1 MLWGRWQGISGIETG
16 TEALKRITRPLLARV
31 LSYARPYIGLSVVL
45 LSVILCRTAL
55 GLLTPLI
62 LRRLID
68 HAIPQGSFSELN
80 LLALALLAIPA
91 AGGFLSV
98 LESTVSAQIGSGVIY
113 DLRSALYS
121 HLHLMSLRFFT
132 RNKTGELM
140 SRMNNDVLGAQTAVS
155 STLVD
160 IITNVI
166 TAAATM
172 AVMFALD
179 WRLTLL
185 GLVVLPLFLVVGR
198 RLGGSLRAVARTQM
212 KESARM
218 NALMQETLN
227 ISGALLVKLFGRH
240 ETEVGRFRERA
251 SGLRAASVRQA
262 LVGARFYALMGMA
275 GAVGTGLV
283 YLTGGNLAIRGF
295 LTIGTIVAFA
305 SYLSQLY
312 GPLRSLAGAPVAF
325 AQSMVSFERV
335 FEVLDLPLDIT
346 EKESAVSLAAVR
358 GELRFENVSFDYTAS
373 KLNVVLGAVA
383 RPSSVEAAGGV
394 FSGAAQNGQ
403 APVPREPAGN
413 QDVGQARTRALDEI
427 TFSIAPGQLVALVG
441 PSGAGKTTI
450 GYLVP
455 RLHDPTEGRI
465 LLDGIDLKDL
475 SSRTLSAAVG
485 MVMQE
490 TYLFHDTI
498 RSNLLFAR
506 PDASEAAIAAA
517 CEAANILPFIRG
529 LPEGLD
535 TLVGERGY
543 RLSGGEKQRIAIA
556 RVILKDPRLIVL
568 DEATSHMDSAS
579 EALVRE
585 ALSHVMQGRTSL
597 VIAHR
602 LGTVMAADCILVLD
616 RGRIVERG
624 THGELLRQGGLYT
637 QLFETQFL
645 GGDSAARSPAD
656 QERYPGTTPPNGK
669 ARP

>member
-1 MLWGRWQGISGIETG
+1 MLWGKWQGISGIETG
-16 TEALKRITRPLLARV
+16 TEALRRITRPLLARV
-31 LSYARPYIGLSVVL
+31 LSYARSYVGLSILL
-45 LSVILCRTAL
+45 LSAILLRTAL

-68 HAIPQGSFSELN
+68 YAIPQGSFRELN

-98 LESTVSAQIGSGVIY
+98 FESTVSAQIGSGVIY

-132 RNKTGELM
+132 QNKTGELM
-140 SRMNNDVLGAQTAVS
+140 SRLNNDVLGAQTAVS

-166 TAAATM
+166 TAGATM

-185 GLVVLPLFLVVGR
+185 GLVVLPLFLIVGR

-240 ETEVGRFRERA
+240 ETEVGRFKERA
-251 SGLRAASVRQA
+251 SGLRAASIRQA
-262 LVGARFYALMGMA
+262 VVGARFYALMGMA

-295 LTIGTIVAFA
+295 LTIGTIVAFTA
-305 SYLSQLY
+305 YLSQLY

-335 FEVLDLPLDIT
+335 FEVLDLPLDIK
-346 EKESAVSLAAVR
+346 EKESAVSLPSVR
-358 GELRFENVSFDYTAS
+358 GELRFESVSFDYTEA

-383 RPSSVEAAGGV
+383 RPSSLEAVGGV
-394 FSGAAQNGQ
+394 FSGAALDGR
-403 APVPREPAGN
+403 AKERPESAAIGDRGEGKPPAAGSGN
-413 QDVGQARTRALDEI
+413 QPVGPARARALEDI
-427 TFSIAPGQLVALVG
+427 TFAIAPGQLVALVG

-465 LLDGIDLKDL
+465 LLDGVDLRDL
-475 SSRTLSAAVG
+475 ATRTLSAAVG

-498 RSNLLFAR
+498 RANLLFAR
-506 PDASEAAIAAA
+506 PDASESAIASA
-517 CEAANILPFIRG
+517 CEAANILAFIHG

-568 DEATSHMDSAS
+568 DEATSHIDSAS
-579 EALVRE
+579 EMLVRE
-585 ALSHVMQGRTSL
+585 ALSHVMRGRTSL

-624 THGELLRQGGLYT
+624 THEELLRLGGLYA

-645 GGDSAARSPAD
+645 SGDSPARSPS
-656 QERYPGTTPPNGK
+656 E
-669 ARP
+669 

>member
-1 MLWGRWQGISGIETG
+1 
-16 TEALKRITRPLLARV
+16 
-31 LSYARPYIGLSVVL
+31 
-45 LSVILCRTAL
+45 
-55 GLLTPLI
+55 
-62 LRRLID
+62 
-68 HAIPQGSFSELN
+68 
-80 LLALALLAIPA
+80 
-91 AGGFLSV
+91 
-98 LESTVSAQIGSGVIY
+98 
-113 DLRSALYS
+113 
-121 HLHLMSLRFFT
+121 
-132 RNKTGELM
+132 
-140 SRMNNDVLGAQTAVS
+140 
-155 STLVD
+155 
-160 IITNVI
+160 
-166 TAAATM
+166 
-172 AVMFALD
+172 
-179 WRLTLL
+179 
-185 GLVVLPLFLVVGR
+185 
-198 RLGGSLRAVARTQM
+198 
-212 KESARM
+212 
-218 NALMQETLN
+218 
-227 ISGALLVKLFGRH
+227 
-240 ETEVGRFRERA
+240 
-251 SGLRAASVRQA
+251 
-262 LVGARFYALMGMA
+262 MGMA

-305 SYLSQLY
+305 AYLSQLY

-335 FEVLDLPLDIT
+335 FEVLDLTLDIE
-346 EKESAVSLAAVR
+346 EKESAVSLSTVR
-358 GELRFENVSFDYTAS
+358 GELRFENVSFDYTAA
-373 KLNVVLGAVA
+373 KQNVVLGAVA
-383 RPSSVEAAGGV
+383 RPSSLEAVGGV
-394 FSGAAQNGQ
+394 FSGAAPGGQ
-403 APVPREPAGN
+403 AQEPRESAAGTGGRGDGEPAVAGGWN
-413 QDVGQARTRALDEI
+413 QPFGQARSRALEDI
-427 TFSIAPGQLVALVG
+427 TFAIAPGQLVALVG

-455 RLHDPTEGRI
+455 RLHDPTDGRI
-465 LLDGIDLKDL
+465 LLDGVDLRDL
-475 SSRTLSAAVG
+475 AFGTLSAAVG

-506 PDASEAAIAAA
+506 PDASESAIAAA

-624 THGELLRQGGLYT
+624 THGELLRRGGLYT

-645 GGDSAARSPAD
+645 SGDSLAH
-656 QERYPGTTPPNGK
+656 
-669 ARP
+669 

>member
-1 MLWGRWQGISGIETG
+1 MFWGKWQGISGVETG
-16 TEALKRITRPLLARV
+16 TEALRRITWPLLSRV
-31 LSYARPYIGLSVVL
+31 LSYARPYIGRSIVL
-45 LSVILCRTAL
+45 LAVILSRTAL

-62 LRRLID
+62 FRQLID
-68 HAIPQGSFSELN
+68 HAIPQGNFRELN

-91 AGGFLSV
+91 ASGFMGV
-98 LESTVSAQIGSGVIY
+98 LENTVSAQIGSGVIF
-113 DLRSALYS
+113 DLRAALYS
-121 HLHLMSLRFFT
+121 HLHRMSLRFFT

-160 IITNVI
+160 IITNMI
-166 TAAATM
+166 TAGATL

-185 GLVVLPLFLVVGR
+185 GLVVLPLFLFVGR
-198 RLGGSLRAVARTQM
+198 RIGRSLRAVARAQM

-251 SGLRAASVRQA
+251 AGLRAASVRQS
-262 LVGARFYALMGMA
+262 LVAARFYALMGMA

-283 YLTGGNLAIRGF
+283 YLAGGNLAIRGF
-295 LTIGTIVAFA
+295 FTIGTIVAFA
-305 SYLSQLY
+305 SYLTQLY

-335 FEVLDLPLDIT
+335 FEVLDLPLDIQ
-346 EKESAVSLAAVR
+346 EKESAVSLPAVR
-358 GELRFENVSFDYTAS
+358 GELRFEGVSFDYTAAKS
-373 KLNVVLGAVA
+373 NVVLGAVA
-383 RPSSVEAAGGV
+383 RASSTDAVGGV
-394 FSGAAQNGQ
+394 FSGAPADGGE
-403 APVPREPAGN
+403 REPHEPGGN
-413 QDVGQARTRALDEI
+413 GREPVGQARARALEEL
-427 TFSIAPGQLVALVG
+427 TFTIAPGQLVALVG

-465 LLDGIDLKDL
+465 LLDGVDLRDL
-475 SSRTLSAAVG
+475 ASNTLSAAVG

-498 RSNLLFAR
+498 RANLLFAR
-506 PDASEAAIAAA
+506 PNAPESAITAA
-517 CEAANILPFIRG
+517 CEAANILSFIRG

-556 RVILKDPRLIVL
+556 RVILKDPRILVL

-585 ALSHVMQGRTSL
+585 ALSRVMRGRTSL

-602 LGTVMAADCILVLD
+602 LGTVMAADTILVLD
-616 RGRIVERG
+616 RGQIVEHG

-637 QLFETQFL
+637 RLFETQFL
-645 GGDSAARSPAD
+645 DSDPPD
-656 QERYPGTTPPNGK
+656 QGP
-669 ARP
+669 